1 MDKLGAILVKDNV
14 GEKSESFLG
23 VIKRAVW
30 KPSTL
35 RILRGELVEPIP
47 GDELTP
53 RSEGQKP
60 YNYHWKKD
68 PAVLL
73 YCNEYD
79 VAPLSDKEF
88 ILLEAI
94 QTPAARYEM
103 FISGEKLDWGC
114 NLKPGDT
121 VYVSIPSLA
130 VFSSQRAA
138 AVIRYVGGLPPEPGL
153 MFGIEIMVR

>member
-1 MDKLGAILVKDNV
+1 MYKGAILLKDLV
-14 GEKSESFLG
+14 GEKSTLG
-23 VIKRAVW
+23 MLKNVATGKSAAVHV
-30 KPSTL
+30 
-35 RILRGELVEPIP
+35 LRGELVEPIP

-68 PAVLL
+68 QAVLL
-73 YCNEYD
+73 YCDDYD
-79 VAPLSDKEF
+79 IAPLSDKEF
-88 ILLEAI
+88 LLLEAI
-94 QTPAARYEM
+94 QTSAARYEV

-121 VYVSIPSLA
+121 VYVCIPGLT
-130 VFSSQRAA
+130 VFPSQRAA
-138 AVIRYVGGLPPEPGL
+138 AVIRYVGGLPPVSGL